1 MGEVKL
7 KKDSLI
13 TKIIM
18 VLLASLLITFITIN
32 VFSVKIVQNEVL
44 NQIKKDTESKFQLQ
58 TAIRTSLDANLV
70 IEIQDVTDELT
81 NQSASPEM
89 QNHNCESVLP
99 VFPAQS
105 TVPHTFSLQSDAAPP
120 LRYPQGFSPFWD

>member
-44 NQIKKDTESKFQLQ
+44 N
-58 TAIRTSLDANLV
+58 
-70 IEIQDVTDELT
+70 
-81 NQSASPEM
+81 
-89 QNHNCESVLP
+89 
-99 VFPAQS
+99 
-105 TVPHTFSLQSDAAPP
+105 
-120 LRYPQGFSPFWD
+120 